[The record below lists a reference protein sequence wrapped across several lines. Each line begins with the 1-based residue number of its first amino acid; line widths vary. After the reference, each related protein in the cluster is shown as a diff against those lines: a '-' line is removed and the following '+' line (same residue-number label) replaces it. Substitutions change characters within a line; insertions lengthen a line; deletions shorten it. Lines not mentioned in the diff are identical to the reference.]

1 MRMIYTIYLFM
12 FNDYVPHIDY
22 FIPYVGK
29 NNTIPPMTGNGKHTT
44 FFFSD
49 GDIGMVY

>member
-1 MRMIYTIYLFM
+1 MFLILTILY
-12 FNDYVPHIDY
+12 H
-22 FIPYVGK
+22 VGK

-44 FFFSD
+44 FFSD